1 MGFRRRESAGD
12 TVLYIAREVTDRQ
25 RSVQSGLAEI
35 RDPRILDRLDADDF
49 EGLDIVIEEQAD
61 EDREY
66 AVVLARLTLAAAKAK
81 GFDDQIVDASL
92 RLDTLLPGDDPSH
105 ERDRL
110 LREAYGI
117 AQRAGYVEGGRAALS
132 RLGMRATPRAVLSRC
147 ASALG
152 DASCGE

>member
-35 RDPRILDRLDADDF
+35 RDPRVLDRLDADDF

-66 AVVLARLTLAAAKAK
+66 AVVLARLTLAAARAK
-81 GFDDQIVDASL
+81 GFDDQIVDA
-92 RLDTLLPGDDPSH
+92 D
-105 ERDRL
+105 RD
-110 LREAYGI
+110 A
-117 AQRAGYVEGGRAALS
+117 
-132 RLGMRATPRAVLSRC
+132 
-147 ASALG
+147 
-152 DASCGE
+152 